1 MYCQYMFL
9 NLLPEIQQRGSN
21 TIPLPPSMF
30 ACAHAEEQKEEKWNV
45 PHKISCIFYSCQ
57 VMWDFKTQD
66 FQWEKKIQERNKQ
79 YYSQ

>member
-30 ACAHAEEQKEEKWNV
+30 ACAHAEEQKEEK
-45 PHKISCIFYSCQ
+45 
-57 VMWDFKTQD
+57 
-66 FQWEKKIQERNKQ
+66 
-79 YYSQ
+79 